1 MNTLRSL
8 VFVSL
13 MPVLFFLGSEEP
25 TLKEAKIDMRVGQYH
40 LAAVRLERLLK
51 EYPES
56 SHCQEML
63 TLIVNAYALSH
74 REEEAIAHLRT
85 LLHKFPGASATL
97 DPKLLKLVPPE
108 PPPQSDVPPPV
119 QTAAPSLPVPAM
131 DNRSSAAAPP
141 SSVPSA
147 DFAESALSTVQKPVD
162 HVTTNTAL
170 SPQLENNTMVVNH
183 AIGTPASGEAPS
195 GEAVPAQPIEE
206 LPVRIEVTSTATAA
220 PAVDSAPPD
229 PAVLLTPALQTELPP
244 MEHRNSIASVDSK
257 MPATDTIPFST
268 ALKTAPATAPPP
280 ALPDDALDSIET
292 NVKGDH
298 VLVLGDTIH
307 RHEMTFLLKRLRT
320 AGLNPLVSKGER
332 SVVMHRLVSAC
343 FDKSPAAARRLR
355 ELAGSGAKPFIFR
368 EGNSVCAA
376 AGSFADVEN
385 AERIRK
391 HLERKGITT
400 HIAESKMVLSTWRVT
415 SEKFPDILTAEEAMR
430 RLALKGIEAVVEP
443 L

>member
-13 MPVLFFLGSEEP
+13 MPVLFFFGSEEP
-25 TLKEAKIDMRVGQYH
+25 MLKEAKIDMRVGQYH

-74 REEEAIAHLRT
+74 REEKAIAHLRT
-85 LLHKFPGASATL
+85 LLHKFPGSSATL
-97 DPKLLKLVPPE
+97 DPKLLKLVSPE
-108 PPPQSDVPPPV
+108 PPPQSDVPAPV
-119 QTAAPSLPVPAM
+119 QTAVTSLPVPIM

-147 DFAESALSTVQKPVD
+147 AVAESPLSTVPKPVDPVTTNAALST
-162 HVTTNTAL
+162 
-170 SPQLENNTMVVNH
+170 QLENNTMVVN

-195 GEAVPAQPIEE
+195 GEAIPAQPIQEQ
-206 LPVRIEVTSTATAA
+206 PSRIEVTSTATTT
-220 PAVDSAPPD
+220 PAVDSAPPG
-229 PAVLLTPALQTELPP
+229 PAGLLTPALQTELPSI
-244 MEHRNSIASVDSK
+244 EHRDSTASVDSK
-257 MPATDTIPFST
+257 MRATDTIPFST
-268 ALKTAPATAPPP
+268 TLQTPPATVPPP
-280 ALPDDALDSIET
+280 ALPVAASDSIET

-307 RHEMTFLLKRLRT
+307 RHKMAVLLKRLRT

-332 SVVMHRLVSAC
+332 SVVIHRLVSAC
-343 FDKSPAAARRLR
+343 FDKSPEAVKRQR
-355 ELAGSGAKPFIFR
+355 ELAGSGTKAFIYW

-376 AGSFADVEN
+376 AGSFVDVEN
-385 AERIRK
+385 ADRIRK
-391 HLERKGITT
+391 RLAKKGITT
-400 HIAESKMVLSTWRVT
+400 RIAESKMVLPTWRIT